1 MTEFAMPSLG
11 ADMDEGTLVEWL
23 VSPGDTVTKGDVVA
37 VVETAKST
45 IEVECFDSGTVSALL
60 VAPGTKVP
68 VGTPMAVIGRAAEPT
83 AHALAQRPTE
93 PSPGFYPAPVR
104 AATRA
109 SDAVSTPLV
118 RHLAQKKDIDLSTV
132 HGSGKGGQITR
143 ADVEKAA
150 SPPRHRVPASPLARR
165 LARSLDVDLDR
176 VRGTGRNGTVKADDV
191 RAAAG
196 EHAHCAHEPRPLA
209 PGPPPTPTSAAPPV
223 RPSVRSR
230 PDTLTTGVPTT
241 RSAIS
246 ALMTR
251 ANRDIP
257 HYYLSTT
264 IDLAAATAWML
275 NRNANG
281 PVGERLVPAALLLKS
296 VALAARQVPQL
307 NGYWEDG
314 AFVPA
319 GGVRLGIAVSLRGG
333 GLAAP
338 ALANADTM
346 SLPELMKALRDLVSR
361 ARGGRL
367 RASET
372 ADPTL
377 TVTNLGDQG
386 VETVFGVI
394 YPPQVALVGL
404 GCVVE
409 RPMAVDGMLTV
420 HPTVTA
426 TLSADH
432 RASDGA
438 TGARFLT
445 ALDRL
450 LQRPEEL

>member
-1 MTEFAMPSLG
+1 MPEFTMPSLG
-11 ADMDEGTLVEWL
+11 ADMDEGRLLEWL
-23 VSPGDTVTKGDVVA
+23 VGEGDTVSRGDVVA
-37 VVETAKST
+37 VVETSKST
-45 IEVECFDSGTVSALL
+45 IEVECFDSGTVSRLL
-60 VAPGTKVP
+60 VTPGTTVP
-68 VGTPMAVIGRAAEPT
+68 VGAPLAVIDTAAEPVAPVAARGSSVRRGET
-83 AHALAQRPTE
+83 
-93 PSPGFYPAPVR
+93 GPAPLGL
-104 AATRA
+104 
-109 SDAVSTPLV
+109 DADSVSTPLTRRLAREKNVNLATV
-118 RHLAQKKDIDLSTV
+118 R
-132 HGSGKGGQITR
+132 GSGSGGRVTR
-143 ADVEKAA
+143 ADVERAA
-150 SPPRHRVPASPLARR
+150 SRPRGRVPASPLARR
-165 LARSLDVDLDR
+165 LAESLDVDLGR
-176 VRGTGRNGTVKADDV
+176 VRGTGRHGAIRADDV
-191 RAAAG
+191 RTAAEERTARS
-196 EHAHCAHEPRPLA
+196 HARRPTAEKHPGPVPPRPAGPAMEEPA
-209 PGPPPTPTSAAPPV
+209 PRA
-223 RPSVRSR
+223 
-230 PDTLTTGVPTT
+230 
-241 RSAIS
+241 AIS
-246 ALMTR
+246 ALMSR
-251 ANRDIP
+251 ANREIP

-264 IDLAAATAWML
+264 IDLAAAMAWMRD
-275 NRNANG
+275 RNACS
-281 PVGERLVPAALLLKS
+281 PVQERLVPAALLLKS
-296 VALAARQVPQL
+296 VALAARQVPQM
-307 NGYWEDG
+307 NGYWKDDSFAE
-314 AFVPA
+314 AA
-319 GGVRLGIAVSLRGG
+319 TVRLGVAVSLRGD

-346 SLPELMKALRDLVSR
+346 PLPELMAALRDLVSR
-361 ARGGRL
+361 ARGGHL

-409 RPMAVDGMLTV
+409 RPVAVHGMLTV

>member
-1 MTEFAMPSLG
+1 MTEFTMPSLG

-23 VSPGDTVTKGDVVA
+23 VIPGDTVSKGDVVA

-68 VGTPMAVIGRAAEPT
+68 VGTPMAVIGRA
-83 AHALAQRPTE
+83 E
-93 PSPGFYPAPVR
+93 PSAHTVVQQPPGPAPGPRPASVR
-104 AATRA
+104 PAAPA
-109 SDAVSTPLV
+109 DEAVSTPLV
-118 RHLAQKKDIDLSTV
+118 RQLAQKNDIDLSTV
-132 HGSGKGGQITR
+132 RGSGKGGRITR
-143 ADVEKAA
+143 ADVEKTA
-150 SPPRHRVPASPLARR
+150 SRPPRRIQASPLAQR
-165 LARSLDVDLDR
+165 LAQSLDVELGR
-176 VRGTGRNGTVKADDV
+176 VRGTGRNGTVRADDV
-191 RAAAG
+191 RAAAKG
-196 EHAHCAHEPRPLA
+196 HVPRTHVTSPRTA
-209 PGPPPTPTSAAPPV
+209 GAPPTPRD
-223 RPSVRSR
+223 RPSVRSKPSPR
-230 PDTLTTGVPTT
+230 GAKEPTA

-264 IDLAAATAWML
+264 IDLATATTWML
-275 NRNANG
+275 SRNANK
-281 PVGERLVPAALLLKS
+281 PVRERLVPAALLLKS
-296 VALAARQVPQL
+296 VALAARQVPEL
-307 NGYWEDG
+307 NGYWQED
-314 AFVPA
+314 AFVSA
-319 GGVRLGIAVSLRGG
+319 NDVRLGVAVSLRGG

-338 ALANADTM
+338 ALADADTM
-346 SLPELMKALRDLVSR
+346 PLPELMVALRDLVSR

-409 RPMAVDGMLTV
+409 RPVAVDGMLTV

>member
-1 MTEFAMPSLG
+1 MAEFTMPSLG

-23 VSPGDTVTKGDVVA
+23 VGPGDTVAKGDVVA

-45 IEVECFDSGTVSALL
+45 IEVECFDSGSVSALL
-60 VAPGTKVP
+60 VSPGTTVP
-68 VGTPMAVIGRAAEPT
+68 VGAPLAVIGPAAEPSVHT
-83 AHALAQRPTE
+83 DAQQSTR
-93 PSPGFYPAPVR
+93 PSPDFPPASVH
-104 AATRA
+104 AAAPADET
-109 SDAVSTPLV
+109 VSTPLV
-118 RHLAQKKDIDLSTV
+118 RQLARRNDIDLSTV
-132 HGSGKGGQITR
+132 RGSGKGGQITR
-143 ADVEKAA
+143 ADVEEAVTRL
-150 SPPRHRVPASPLARR
+150 PCRIPASPLARR
-165 LARSLDVDLDR
+165 LAQSMDVDLR
-176 VRGTGRNGTVKADDV
+176 QVRGTGRNGTVRADDV
-191 RAAAG
+191 RAAA
-196 EHAHCAHEPRPLA
+196 EHRAPRAHVRR
-209 PGPPPTPTSAAPPV
+209 PPV
-223 RPSVRSR
+223 AAQATSPIRPSAGPGSSGAR
-230 PDTLTTGVPTT
+230 GPTA

-246 ALMTR
+246 ALMSR

-264 IDLAAATAWML
+264 IDLAAAMTWML
-275 NRNANG
+275 GRNANS
-281 PVGERLVPAALLLKS
+281 PVEERLVPAALLLKS
-296 VALAARQVPQL
+296 VAMAARQVPEL
-307 NGYWEDG
+307 NGHWKDD

-319 GGVRLGIAVSLRGG
+319 NDVRLGVAVSLRGG
-333 GLAAP
+333 GLVAP
-338 ALANADTM
+338 ALANAD
-346 SLPELMKALRDLVSR
+346 SLLLPELMKTLRDLVSR

-409 RPMAVDGMLTV
+409 HPVAVDGMLTV

-445 ALDRL
+445 ALDRM

>member
-1 MTEFAMPSLG
+1 MPEFTMPSLG
-11 ADMDEGTLVEWL
+11 ADMDEGKLVEWL
-23 VSPGDTVTKGDVVA
+23 VGEGDTVAKGEVVA

-45 IEVECFDSGTVSALL
+45 IEVECFDSGTVSSLL
-60 VAPGTKVP
+60 VAPGTTVP
-68 VGTPMAVIGRAAEPT
+68 VGAPLAVIGPA
-83 AHALAQRPTE
+83 TE
-93 PSPGFYPAPVR
+93 PSARTTARPSAGPQPPESRAASVRPAPVD
-104 AATRA
+104 AATT
-109 SDAVSTPLV
+109 STPLV
-118 RHLAQKKDIDLSTV
+118 RHLAREKNIDLAAV
-132 HGSGKGGQITR
+132 HGSGKGGHITR
-143 ADVEKAA
+143 ADVLKAA
-150 SPPRHRVPASPLARR
+150 PRPRGRVRASPLARR
-165 LARSLDVDLDR
+165 LAQALEVDLDQ
-176 VRGTGRNGTVKADDV
+176 VRGTGRNGTIRADDV
-191 RAAAG
+191 RGAAAEG
-196 EHAHCAHEPRPLA
+196 AHRPH
-209 PGPPPTPTSAAPPV
+209 GRRPPAAEEWTTPPV
-223 RPSVRSR
+223 RPSAG
-230 PDTLTTGVPTT
+230 PGAPGT
-241 RSAIS
+241 RTPAARAAIS
-246 ALMTR
+246 ALMAR

-257 HYYLSTT
+257 HYYLATT
-264 IDLAAATAWML
+264 IDLAAAMAWML
-275 NRNANG
+275 HRNANST
-281 PVGERLVPAALLLKS
+281 VKERLVPAALLLKS

-307 NGYWEDG
+307 NGHWKDD
-314 AFVPA
+314 AFVQA
-319 GGVRLGIAVSLRGG
+319 TTVRLGVAVSLHGG

-338 ALANADTM
+338 ALADADTM
-346 SLPELMKALRDLVSR
+346 GLPELMETLKDLVVR

-409 RPMAVDGMLTV
+409 RPVAVDGMLTV

-445 ALDRL
+445 VLDQL

>member
-1 MTEFAMPSLG
+1 MAEFTMPSLG
-11 ADMDEGTLVEWL
+11 ADMDEGTLTEWL
-23 VSPGDTVTKGDVVA
+23 VGPGDTVAKGDVVA
-37 VVETAKST
+37 VVETTKST
-45 IEVECFDSGTVSALL
+45 IEVECFDSGTVSSLL
-60 VAPGTKVP
+60 VAPGTTVP
-68 VGTPMAVIGRAAEPT
+68 VGTPLAVIGPT
-83 AHALAQRPTE
+83 TE
-93 PSPGFYPAPVR
+93 FSARTAVQQPAMPSPRSHPASVR
-104 AATRA
+104 EVTGGDEAA
-109 SDAVSTPLV
+109 STPLV
-118 RHLAQKKDIDLSTV
+118 KHLARQKDIDLSTV
-132 HGSGKGGQITR
+132 HGSGEGGQITR
-143 ADVEKAA
+143 ADVERAA
-150 SPPRHRVPASPLARR
+150 SRPRRRIPASPLARR
-165 LARSLDVDLDR
+165 LAQSLDVDLGR
-176 VRGTGRNGTVKADDV
+176 VRGTGRNGTVRADDV
-191 RAAAG
+191 RAAA
-196 EHAHCAHEPRPLA
+196 EDRAPRTSSR
-209 PGPPPTPTSAAPPV
+209 PPAAGSSPAPPV
-223 RPSVRSR
+223 HPSVGSGPAPGARGSI
-230 PDTLTTGVPTT
+230 T

-264 IDLAAATAWML
+264 IDLAAATTWML
-275 NRNANG
+275 DRNANS
-281 PVGERLVPAALLLKS
+281 PVRERLVPAALMLKS
-296 VALAARQVPQL
+296 VALAARQVPEL
-307 NGYWEDG
+307 NGHWKDDD
-314 AFVPA
+314 FVPA
-319 GGVRLGIAVSLRGG
+319 NDVRLGVAVSLRGG

-338 ALANADTM
+338 ALANADRM
-346 SLPELMKALRDLVSR
+346 LLPELMEALRDLVAR
-361 ARGGRL
+361 ARRGRL

-404 GCVVE
+404 GRVVE
-409 RPMAVDGMLTV
+409 RPVAVDGMLTV